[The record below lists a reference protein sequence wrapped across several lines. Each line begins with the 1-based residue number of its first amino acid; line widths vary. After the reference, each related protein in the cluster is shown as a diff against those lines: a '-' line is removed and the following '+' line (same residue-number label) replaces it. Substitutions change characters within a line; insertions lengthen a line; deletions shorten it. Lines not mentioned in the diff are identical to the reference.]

1 MTSSPQ
7 ALKVFFDEA
16 AYYFGGNNDG
26 LKEDL
31 RKIEGVPNVTY
42 LVDNGQVFVFDKLV
56 QLVDEHRK
64 RQSDLP
70 LADMARS
77 LIAEATV
84 SANEAVET
92 WGVVPEPYEMV
103 ESPTGGLRIRHR
115 PFNALLPESY
125 LTKAAVQNAF
135 ANILLSS
142 VQSGNGD
149 FHYRGQPMTLCDP
162 LDTALLPPRPVIQ
175 RVEESENLGYAA
187 LRSVAYEPGFEPVS
201 EALFDDV
208 KQREVAWKNDSTR
221 AARYAQDHAASIWA
235 RAATLRLETLDDP
248 TDEVPEYG
256 QEDFAELRPL
266 YPELPMLSDGALY
279 AWFDVYQMECCYING
294 WTANRDDDF
303 LFYLLGKVAG
313 RQHEQ
318 DTAKDV
324 GQWIAH
330 ALLRGD
336 ALDAALT
343 FGRAAA
349 LYDCAIS
356 RLARRVADAIRF
368 LAENKNTT
376 DQRGLAISTMM
387 DMFRISRKFNCV
399 PAITEQIW

>member
-64 RQSDLP
+64 RRSDLP

-142 VQSGNGD
+142 VQ
-149 FHYRGQPMTLCDP
+149 FRG
-162 LDTALLPPRPVIQ
+162 AV
-175 RVEESENLGYAA
+175 
-187 LRSVAYEPGFEPVS
+187 
-201 EALFDDV
+201 
-208 KQREVAWKNDSTR
+208 
-221 AARYAQDHAASIWA
+221 
-235 RAATLRLETLDDP
+235 
-248 TDEVPEYG
+248 
-256 QEDFAELRPL
+256 
-266 YPELPMLSDGALY
+266 
-279 AWFDVYQMECCYING
+279 
-294 WTANRDDDF
+294 
-303 LFYLLGKVAG
+303 
-313 RQHEQ
+313 
-318 DTAKDV
+318 
-324 GQWIAH
+324 
-330 ALLRGD
+330 
-336 ALDAALT
+336 
-343 FGRAAA
+343 
-349 LYDCAIS
+349 
-356 RLARRVADAIRF
+356 
-368 LAENKNTT
+368 
-376 DQRGLAISTMM
+376 
-387 DMFRISRKFNCV
+387 
-399 PAITEQIW
+399 